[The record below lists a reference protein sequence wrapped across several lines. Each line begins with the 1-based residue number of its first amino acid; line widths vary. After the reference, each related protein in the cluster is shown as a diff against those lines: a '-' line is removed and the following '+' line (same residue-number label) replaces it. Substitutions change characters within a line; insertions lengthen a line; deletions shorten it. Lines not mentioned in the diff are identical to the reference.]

1 MVMPYFNLDYLSFF
15 SELRTNNHK
24 KWFDENRKRY
34 AENVRDPFRE
44 FVRAMI
50 VELSKKEPELA
61 HLEPKDCM
69 FRINRDFRFS
79 KDKTPYKNQMSAF
92 FAPMGRKDMSYP
104 GLYVE
109 LGDEKLGIYG
119 GAYGP
124 DKDQINNMR
133 NAIAHNL
140 DLFEK
145 VIQSPD
151 FVKSFGEIHG
161 EKNARI
167 PKEFKE
173 AGEKQPLIYNK
184 QWYYYSH
191 LDPKTITSENL
202 IEIIL
207 EHHEN
212 AKPVREFLRE
222 AL

>member
-1 MVMPYFNLDYLSFF
+1 MAFFDPDYLNFF
-15 SELRTNNHK
+15 RELRTNNHK
-24 KWFDENRKRY
+24 EWFDENRKRY
-34 AENVRDPFRE
+34 AENVREPFRE
-44 FVRAMI
+44 FVRTLI
-50 VELSKKEPELA
+50 ERLTEDEPELA
-61 HLEPKDCM
+61 HLQPKDCM
-69 FRINRDFRFS
+69 FRINRDIRFS

-124 DKDQINNMR
+124 DKDQVHNMR

-140 DLFEK
+140 ELFES
-145 VIQSPD
+145 VISD
-151 FVKSFGEIHG
+151 KGFTEAFGEIQG

-173 AGEKQPLIYNK
+173 AGEVQPLIYNK
-184 QWYYYSH
+184 QWYYFSH
-191 LDPKTITSENL
+191 LDPETIVSDNL
-202 IEIIL
+202 IDTIL
-207 EHHEN
+207 DYHKK
-212 AKPVREFLRE
+212 AKPIREFLRE